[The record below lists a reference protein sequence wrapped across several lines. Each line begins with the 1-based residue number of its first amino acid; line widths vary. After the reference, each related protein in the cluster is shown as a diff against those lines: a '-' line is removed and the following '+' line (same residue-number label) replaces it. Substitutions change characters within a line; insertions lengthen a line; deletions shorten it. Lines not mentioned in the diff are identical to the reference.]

1 MRRFI
6 TAGFGLV
13 LQLVEFAVNAVAPQ
27 QFVVRALG
35 DEPAPGALVLVA
47 GRLEEHDPLQVNI
60 HHVTDEVRR
69 LFLTHG
75 YDDDRI
81 YYLATDFSLEGV
93 DALPS
98 AANLEAAI
106 TTWAVDKV
114 GSDRAFTLYLMDHG
128 YYDRFYLD
136 GPRGEAV
143 SPEEVAERL
152 GVPKELVLR
161 EGVRL
166 YLENE
171 LRNLRAEME
180 GITKR
185 YGVSSVEELWRRVEE
200 GSLTEEDCREDLMR
214 LEYIEAR
221 INEVLRLLGIS
232 MRV

>member
-1 MRRFI
+1 M
-6 TAGFGLV
+6 APSNAGGFGV
-13 LQLVEFAVNAVAPQ
+13 
-27 QFVVRALG
+27 G
-35 DEPAPGALVLVA
+35 
-47 GRLEEHDPLQVNI
+47 
-60 HHVTDEVRR
+60 
-69 LFLTHG
+69 
-75 YDDDRI
+75 
-81 YYLATDFSLEGV
+81 GV
-93 DALPS
+93 
-98 AANLEAAI
+98 
-106 TTWAVDKV
+106 
-114 GSDRAFTLYLMDHG
+114 
-128 YYDRFYLD
+128 
-136 GPRGEAV
+136 AV

-221 INEVLRLLGIS
+221 INEVLRLLDIS
-232 MRV
+232 SSP